1 VRLGDILVARGLV
14 SEADVQR
21 AVEYQT
27 KSGGRLGD
35 ILVAMRAISQETIE
49 AVLHDAPEA
58 PKKIEATGVDGVEL
72 MKLLIKDMYVASREL
87 PTQLADDLGLSV
99 QVVRELTQMAIDRKL
114 VEAMG
119 TNGKAVMELRYA
131 LTETGRRWATEALEQ
146 CRYVGVAPVPI
157 EEFQD
162 RVISQKIT
170 NERIGK
176 EELSKQFADL
186 VVSDVF
192 LRRIGPAVNSG
203 RALLL
208 YGPPGNGKT
217 SIAERM
223 SRIYADIIYIPHAIE
238 VDGQIIKIYDP
249 SIHKEV
255 KSSHSDDNNNA
266 IRKEALD
273 RRYVACKRPIIITG
287 GELTL
292 EMLDLRYD
300 ESAKYYEAPL
310 HMKALGGTFI
320 IDDFGRQLVKPEQ
333 LLNRWIVPLESRV
346 DFLKL
351 HTGKTFSI
359 PFDEIV
365 VFSTNLEPNDLMDPA
380 FLRRIPYKLEIKAP
394 SREEYRRIFR
404 LIATQRNVE
413 MPDDVATLVIEELQ
427 TNNGFQLACY
437 QPRFVVDQVIAA
449 CKYLDVPTTFSPEL
463 VLDALGNMYVSGT
476 WSQKVTSIAA

>member
-1 VRLGDILVARGLV
+1 MHNGI
-14 SEADVQR
+14 R
-21 AVEYQT
+21 A
-27 KSGGRLGD
+27 L
-35 ILVAMRAISQETIE
+35 
-49 AVLHDAPEA
+49 AVLIA
-58 PKKIEATGVDGVEL
+58 
-72 MKLLIKDMYVASREL
+72 ASPLAALAAEI
-87 PTQLADDLGLSV
+87 PLADFARHSQFRDVKISPEGDYLAASA
-99 QVVRELTQMAIDRKL
+99 VVD
-114 VEAMG
+114 
-119 TNGKAVMELRYA
+119 GKAVLSLVRVEDMKGVNLRPREGGEVY
-131 LTETGRRWATEALEQ
+131 RFWW
-146 CRYVGVAPVPI
+146 VAPH
-157 EEFQD
+157 
-162 RVISQKIT
+162 RVI
-170 NERIGK
+170 
-176 EELSKQFADL
+176 
-186 VVSDVF
+186 
-192 LRRIGPAVNSG
+192 
-203 RALLL
+203 
-208 YGPPGNGKT
+208 Y

-223 SRIYADIIYIPHAIE
+223 SRIYNDIIYIPHAIE
-238 VDGQIIKIYDP
+238 VDGQIIKVYDP

-255 KSSHSDDNNNA
+255 KSASSEDESNV

-404 LIATQRNVE
+404 LIATQRGVE

-427 TNNGFQLACY
+427 TSNGFQLACY

-449 CKYLDVPTTFSPEL
+449 CKYLDIPTAFSPEL

>member
-1 VRLGDILVARGLV
+1 
-14 SEADVQR
+14 
-21 AVEYQT
+21 
-27 KSGGRLGD
+27 
-35 ILVAMRAISQETIE
+35 
-49 AVLHDAPEA
+49 
-58 PKKIEATGVDGVEL
+58 

-87 PTQLADDLGLSV
+87 PTQLGDDLGLSV
-99 QVVRELTQMAIDRKL
+99 QVVRELIQMAVDRKL
-114 VEAMG
+114 VEALG
-119 TNGKAVMELRYA
+119 TSGKAVMELRYS
-131 LTETGRRWATEALEQ
+131 LTDTGRRWATESLEQ

-162 RVISQKIT
+162 RVVSQKIT

-176 EELSKQFADL
+176 DELSKQFGDL
-186 VVSDVF
+186 VVSDIF

-255 KSSHSDDNNNA
+255 KSSHSDDGNNA

-351 HTGKTFSI
+351 AHRQDLLDPVRRDRRVLDQPGAERPHGSGLPAPYSLQARDQGAEPRGVSPHLPPDRAAARRRDARRCGDAGDRGAADQQRLPARLLSAPLRGRSGHRRLQISGRSHDLQSGTRARRARQH
-359 PFDEIV
+359 V
-365 VFSTNLEPNDLMDPA
+365 CQRHLEPEGHVDRGLVPPRQTLPTLIDGRPWGARCRFAND
-380 FLRRIPYKLEIKAP
+380 R
-394 SREEYRRIFR
+394 
-404 LIATQRNVE
+404 
-413 MPDDVATLVIEELQ
+413 
-427 TNNGFQLACY
+427 
-437 QPRFVVDQVIAA
+437 
-449 CKYLDVPTTFSPEL
+449 
-463 VLDALGNMYVSGT
+463 LDAGG
-476 WSQKVTSIAA
+476 

>member
-1 VRLGDILVARGLV
+1 MV

-35 ILVAMRAISQETIE
+35 ILVAMRAISQEAIE

-58 PKKIEATGVDGVEL
+58 PKKVEATGVDGVEL

-157 EEFQD
+157 EEYQD
-162 RVISQKIT
+162 RVVSQKIT

-255 KSSHSDDNNNA
+255 KSSHSDDGNNA

-292 EMLDLRYD
+292 EM
-300 ESAKYYEAPL
+300 
-310 HMKALGGTFI
+310 
-320 IDDFGRQLVKPEQ
+320 
-333 LLNRWIVPLESRV
+333 LNRWIVPLESRV

-404 LIATQRNVE
+404 LIATQRGVE

-427 TNNGFQLACY
+427 TSNGFQLACY

-449 CKYLDVPTTFSPEL
+449 CKYLDIPTAFTPEL

>member
-1 VRLGDILVARGLV
+1 LGDILVARGLV

-21 AVEYQT
+21 AIEYQT

-72 MKLLIKDMYVASREL
+72 MKLMIKDMYVASREL
-87 PTQLADDLGLSV
+87 LTQLAEDLGLTV
-99 QVVRELTQMAIDRKL
+99 QVVRELTQMAVDRKL
-114 VEAMG
+114 IEAMG
-119 TNGKAVMELRYA
+119 TNGKAVMELRYS

-162 RVISQKIT
+162 RVVSQKIT

-176 EELSKQFADL
+176 EELSKQFGDL
-186 VVSDVF
+186 VVSDIF

-255 KSSHSDDNNNA
+255 KSLQGDDGNNA

-273 RRYVACKRPIIITG
+273 RSSSPAAN
-287 GELTL
+287 
-292 EMLDLRYD
+292 
-300 ESAKYYEAPL
+300 S
-310 HMKALGGTFI
+310 
-320 IDDFGRQLVKPEQ
+320 
-333 LLNRWIVPLESRV
+333 RWKCWICATTR
-346 DFLKL
+346 
-351 HTGKTFSI
+351 
-359 PFDEIV
+359 
-365 VFSTNLEPNDLMDPA
+365 
-380 FLRRIPYKLEIKAP
+380 AP
-394 SREEYRRIFR
+394 STMRRR
-404 LIATQRNVE
+404 CT
-413 MPDDVATLVIEELQ
+413 
-427 TNNGFQLACY
+427 
-437 QPRFVVDQVIAA
+437 
-449 CKYLDVPTTFSPEL
+449 
-463 VLDALGNMYVSGT
+463 
-476 WSQKVTSIAA
+476 

>member
-1 VRLGDILVARGLV
+1 MRLGDILVARGLV

-21 AVEYQT
+21 AVEFQT
-27 KSGGRLGD
+27 KAGGRLGD
-35 ILVAMRAISQETIE
+35 ILVAMRAISSEAIE

-72 MKLLIKDMYVASREL
+72 MKLMIKDMYVASREL
-87 PTQLADDLGLSV
+87 PTQLADDIGLTV
-99 QVVRELTQMAIDRKL
+99 HVVRELIQMAIDRKL
-114 VEAMG
+114 IEALG
-119 TNGKAVMELRYA
+119 TSGKAVMELRYA
-131 LTETGRRWATEALEQ
+131 LTETGRRWATEALEH
-146 CRYVGVAPVPI
+146 CRYGGVAPIPI

-162 RVISQKIT
+162 RVVSQKIT

-176 EELSKQFADL
+176 EVLSKQFADL

-238 VDGQIIKIYDP
+238 VDGQIIKIFDP

-255 KSSHSDDNNNA
+255 KSSHSDDGNNA

-404 LIATQRNVE
+404 LIAQQRNVE

-427 TNNGFQLACY
+427 TSNGFQLACY

-449 CKYLDVPTTFSPEL
+449 CKYLDIPTTFSPEL
-463 VLDALGNMYVSGT
+463 LLDALGNMYVSGT

>member
-1 VRLGDILVARGLV
+1 LGDILVARGLV

-35 ILVAMRAISQETIE
+35 ILVAMRAISQEMIE

-72 MKLLIKDMYVASREL
+72 MKLMIKDMYVASREL
-87 PTQLADDLGLSV
+87 FTQLADDLGLSV
-99 QVVRELTQMAIDRKL
+99 QVVRELIQMAIERKL
-114 VEAMG
+114 VEAIG
-119 TNGKAVMELRYA
+119 TNGKAVMELRYS
-131 LTETGRRWATEALEQ
+131 LTDLGRRWATEALEQ
-146 CRYVGVAPVPI
+146 CRYVGVAPVPL

-162 RVISQKIT
+162 RVVSQKIT
-170 NERIGK
+170 NERIGR
-176 EELSKQFADL
+176 EELSKQFGDL

-249 SIHKEV
+249 SIHREV
-255 KSSHSDDNNNA
+255 KSSHSDDGNNA

-273 RRYVACKRPIIITG
+273 RRYVACNRPIIITG

-333 LLNRWIVPLESRV
+333 LLNRWIVPLESRI

-404 LIATQRNVE
+404 LIATQRGVE

-427 TNNGFQLACY
+427 TSNGFQLACY

-449 CKYLDVPTTFSPEL
+449 CKYLDIPTTFNPEL

>member
-1 VRLGDILVARGLV
+1 MRLGDILVARGLV

>member
-1 VRLGDILVARGLV
+1 MRLGDILVARGMV
-14 SEADVQR
+14 GEADVQR
-21 AVEYQT
+21 AIEYQA

-35 ILVAMRAISQETIE
+35 ILVAMRAITAEALE

-58 PKKIEATGVDGVEL
+58 PRKVEATGVDAVEL

-87 PTQLADDLGLSV
+87 PTHLADDLGLTSH
-99 QVVRELTQMAIDRKL
+99 VVRELIQMAIERKL
-114 VEAMG
+114 VEALG
-119 TNGKAVMELRYA
+119 TTGKAVMELRYA
-131 LTETGRRWATEALEQ
+131 LTEVGRRWATEALEQ
-146 CRYVGVAPVPI
+146 CRYVGVAPVPL

-162 RVISQKIT
+162 RVASQKIT
-170 NERIGK
+170 NERIGRDV
-176 EELSKQFADL
+176 LSKQYADM
-186 VVSDVF
+186 VVSDAF

-223 SRIYADIIYIPHAIE
+223 SRIYNDIIYIPHAVE
-238 VDGQIIKIYDP
+238 VDGQIIKVYDP

-255 KSSHSDDNNNA
+255 KSASSEDESNV

-287 GELTL
+287 GELNL

-404 LIATQRNVE
+404 LIATQRGVE
-413 MPDDVATLVIEELQ
+413 MPDDVPSLVIEELQ

-437 QPRFVVDQVIAA
+437 QPRFIVDQVIAA

-476 WSQKVTSIAA
+476 WNQKVTSIAA

>member
-35 ILVAMRAISQETIE
+35 ILVAMRAISQEMIE

-72 MKLLIKDMYVASREL
+72 MKLMIKDMYVASREL
-87 PTQLADDLGLSV
+87 FTQLADDLGLSV
-99 QVVRELTQMAIDRKL
+99 QVVRELIQMAIERKL
-114 VEAMG
+114 VEAIG
-119 TNGKAVMELRYA
+119 TNGKAVMELRYS
-131 LTETGRRWATEALEQ
+131 LTDLGRRWATEALEQ
-146 CRYVGVAPVPI
+146 CRYVGVAPVPL

-162 RVISQKIT
+162 RVVSQKIT
-170 NERIGK
+170 NERIGR
-176 EELSKQFADL
+176 EELSKQFGDL

-249 SIHKEV
+249 SIHREV
-255 KSSHSDDNNNA
+255 KSSHSDDGNNA

-273 RRYVACKRPIIITG
+273 RRYVACNRPIIITG

-333 LLNRWIVPLESRV
+333 LLNRWIVPLESRI

-404 LIATQRNVE
+404 LIATQRGVE

-427 TNNGFQLACY
+427 TSNGFQLACY

-449 CKYLDVPTTFSPEL
+449 CKYLDIPTTFNPEL

>member
-49 AVLHDAPEA
+49 TVLHDAPEA
-58 PKKIEATGVDGVEL
+58 PKKIEATGIDGVEL
-72 MKLLIKDMYVASREL
+72 MKLMIKDMYVASREL
-87 PTQLADDLGLSV
+87 PTQLADDLGLTV
-99 QVVRELTQMAIDRKL
+99 QVVRELIQMAIDRKL
-114 VEAMG
+114 VEALG
-119 TNGKAVMELRYA
+119 TSGKAVMELRYS
-131 LTETGRRWATEALEQ
+131 LTDTGRRWATEAIEQ
-146 CRYVGVAPVPI
+146 CRYVGVAPITI

-162 RVISQKIT
+162 RVVSQKIT

-238 VDGQIIKIYDP
+238 VDGQIIKVYDP

-255 KSSHSDDNNNA
+255 KSSHSDDGNNA

-449 CKYLDVPTTFSPEL
+449 CKYLDIPTNFSPEL